1 MTSNI
6 SDLKPTLL
14 WKYFEEI
21 LKIPH
26 CSGNEKALGDY
37 IVSVAKQLNLEHIRD
52 KTGNVIVSK
61 KATPG
66 YEEAEGVILQ
76 GHLDMV
82 GEKNS
87 DVTHDF
93 TKDPINMVIKGE
105 WASAKGTTLGAD
117 NGIGV
122 AASLAIMEDNSL
134 IHPALEF
141 LFTIEEETGLKGAS
155 QLQPGALKGK
165 NLLNLDSEDEGEFT
179 IGCAGGADSQ
189 ISFPLEKESYDGAPY
204 QIKLSGFL
212 GGHSGVDINLGRGNS
227 IKLLSRLLW
236 EVAKDVPFK
245 LSLIQGGNLRN
256 AIPRESAAEIILAP
270 GKEVLFQEKAE
281 KSFKN
286 IKTEFKATDPDAS
299 ISIEK
304 SDNVSKTVLSPKSQ
318 RMLLNLLYTLP
329 HGIISMHPE
338 IKDLVETSTNLAV
351 VLTHSDKVEIIC
363 STRSSSASALE
374 ATRNI
379 LAALSEIT
387 GAEIVQ
393 EEGYP
398 GWKPN
403 LESPLLKR
411 FKIIY
416 KELFNKEP
424 TVAAIHAGLECGIIG
439 DKFPGMDMISFGPTI
454 KFPHS
459 PGEKV
464 HIDSVEKFWKFLL
477 KLLKDLK

>member
-1 MTSNI
+1 MDNI
-6 SDLKPTLL
+6 SDLKPSLL

-26 CSGNEKALGDY
+26 CSGNEEALGDY
-37 IVSVAKQLNLEHIRD
+37 IVSVAKKLNLDHIRD

-66 YEEAEGVILQ
+66 YEKAEGVILQ

-82 GEKNS
+82 CEKNS

-93 TKDPINMVIKGE
+93 AKDPINMAIEGE

-122 AASLAIMEDNSL
+122 SASLAIMEDNSL

-155 QLQPGALKGK
+155 QLQPGVLKGK
-165 NLLNLDSEDEGEFT
+165 KLLNLDSEDEGEFT

-189 ISFPLEKESYDGAPY
+189 IIFPLEKEPYDGASY

-236 EVAKDVPFK
+236 EVVKDVPFK
-245 LSLIQGGNLRN
+245 LAFIKGGNLRN
-256 AIPRESAAEIILAP
+256 AIPRESLAEIILTP
-270 GKEVLFQEKAE
+270 GKELLFQEKAQ

-286 IKTEFKATDPDAS
+286 IKAEFKATDPDVRM
-299 ISIEK
+299 SIEK
-304 SDNVSKTVLSPKSQ
+304 SDNVSETVLSPNSQ

-351 VLTHSDKVEIIC
+351 VLTHTDKAEIIC

-387 GAEIVQ
+387 GAEIIQ

-403 LESPLLKR
+403 LESSLLKR
-411 FKIIY
+411 VKIIY

-464 HIDSVEKFWKFLL
+464 HLSSVEKFWKFLN
-477 KLLKDLK
+477 KLLTGV

>member
-1 MTSNI
+1 MASI
-6 SDLKPTLL
+6 SDLKPSLL

-37 IVSVAKQLNLEHIRD
+37 IVSVAKQLNLDHIRD
-52 KTGNVIVSK
+52 NTGNVIVSK

-82 GEKNS
+82 CEKNS

-93 TKDPINMVIKGE
+93 TKDAINISIEGD
-105 WASAKGTTLGAD
+105 WLSAKGTTLGAD

-134 IHPALEF
+134 IHPSLEF

-155 QLQPGALKGK
+155 QLQPGVLKGK

-189 ISFPLEKESYDGAPY
+189 IIFPLEKEPYEGASY

-236 EVAKDVPFK
+236 EVAKDVSFK
-245 LSLIQGGNLRN
+245 LALIKGGNLRN
-256 AIPRESAAEIILAP
+256 AIPRESVAEIILAP
-270 GKEVLFQEKAE
+270 GKEVLFQEKAQ

-286 IKTEFKATDPDAS
+286 IKAEFKATDPDAS
-299 ISIEK
+299 MSIEK
-304 SDNVSKTVLSPKSQ
+304 SNIASKTVLSPNSQ
-318 RMLLNLLYTLP
+318 RILLNLLSTLP

-351 VLTHSDKVEIIC
+351 VLTHSDKAEIIC

-387 GAEIVQ
+387 GAEIIQ

-403 LESPLLKR
+403 LESSLLKKL
-411 FKIIY
+411 KIIY
-416 KELFNKEP
+416 KELFKKEP

-464 HIDSVEKFWKFLL
+464 HISSVEKFWKFLL
-477 KLLKDLK
+477 KLLTELK

>member
-1 MTSNI
+1 MANI
-6 SDLKPTLL
+6 SDLKPSLL
-14 WKYFEEI
+14 WKYFGEI

-37 IVSVAKQLNLEHIRD
+37 IESVAKQLDLEHVRD

-61 KATPG
+61 KASPG
-66 YEEAEGVILQ
+66 YEESEGVILQ

-87 DVTHDF
+87 DITHDF
-93 TKDPINMVIKGE
+93 NKDPINMVIEGE

-141 LFTIEEETGLKGAS
+141 LFTIEEETGLKGAT

-189 ISFPLEKESYDGAPY
+189 ILFPLEKESNDGAPY

-227 IKLLSRLLW
+227 IKLLIRILW
-236 EVAKDVPFK
+236 EVAREVPFK
-245 LSLIQGGNLRN
+245 LALIEGGNLRN
-256 AIPRESAAEIILAP
+256 AIPRESVAEIIIAP
-270 GKEVLFQEKAE
+270 DKEVLFREKVQQ
-281 KSFKN
+281 SFKN
-286 IKTEFKATDPDAS
+286 IKAEFKATDPDAS
-299 ISIEK
+299 MSIEK
-304 SDNVSKTVLSPKSQ
+304 SNSVSETVLSPNSQ
-318 RMLLNLLYTLP
+318 RMLLNLLFTLP
-329 HGIISMHPE
+329 HGIISMHQE

-351 VLTHSDKVEIIC
+351 VHTHTDKAEIIC
-363 STRSSSASALE
+363 STRSSSASALK
-374 ATRNI
+374 ATRNV

-387 GAEIVQ
+387 GAEIIQ

-403 LESPLLKR
+403 IKSSLLKR
-411 FKIIY
+411 LKIIY
-416 KELFNKEP
+416 KELFNIEP
-424 TVAAIHAGLECGIIG
+424 TVSAIHAGLECGIIG

-464 HIDSVEKFWKFLL
+464 HISSVDKFWKFLT
-477 KLLKDLK
+477 KLLTELK

>member
-1 MTSNI
+1 MMSNI
-6 SDLKPTLL
+6 SDLKPSLL

-21 LKIPH
+21 LKIPR

-37 IVSVAKQLNLEHIRD
+37 IVSVAKQLNLDHIRD

-66 YEEAEGVILQ
+66 YEGAEGVILQ

-82 GEKNS
+82 CEKNS

-93 TKDPINMVIKGE
+93 TKDPINISIEGE

-134 IHPALEF
+134 IHPSLEF

-155 QLQPGALKGK
+155 ELQPGVLKGK
-165 NLLNLDSEDEGEFT
+165 KLLNLDSEDEGEFT

-189 ISFPLEKESYDGAPY
+189 IIFPLEKEPYDGASY

-227 IKLLSRLLW
+227 IKLLTRLLW

-245 LSLIQGGNLRN
+245 LALIKGGNLRN
-256 AIPRESAAEIILAP
+256 AIPRESVAEIILAP
-270 GKEVLFQEKAE
+270 GKEVLFQEKAL

-286 IKTEFKATDPDAS
+286 IKAEFKAIDPDVS
-299 ISIEK
+299 MSIEK
-304 SDNVSKTVLSPKSQ
+304 SDNVSETVLSPKSQ

-329 HGIISMHPE
+329 HGIISMHPK

-351 VLTHSDKVEIIC
+351 VITKTDKAEIIC

-387 GAEIVQ
+387 RSEIIQ

-403 LESPLLKR
+403 LESSLLKKV
-411 FKIIY
+411 KIVY

-464 HIDSVEKFWKFLL
+464 HINSVDKFWKFLN
-477 KLLKDLK
+477 KLLEELK